1 MARVA
6 RLGDRG
12 KSTGSYA
19 VTGGT
24 DGARSGGRPAGY
36 ERAPRRPWCAEAPDT
51 TATLRGYDQRMRSL
65 PTVLLVLSL
74 PAGAIAY
81 VVATQIL
88 SSLSLPNGLQEFL
101 ILIAP
106 LFVAGLV
113 MVPFLIPFFDRKA
126 KADLA
131 EHRRAMASAAEDG
144 DAPADGAAPGSSDT
158 VDVDDPN
165 EHSAPSEPTAPQ

>member
-1 MARVA
+1 
-6 RLGDRG
+6 
-12 KSTGSYA
+12 
-19 VTGGT
+19 
-24 DGARSGGRPAGY
+24 
-36 ERAPRRPWCAEAPDT
+36 
-51 TATLRGYDQRMRSL
+51 MRSL
-65 PTVLLVLSL
+65 PTVLLILSL

-88 SSLSLPNGLQEFL
+88 SSLDLPNGLQQFL

-131 EHRRAMASAAEDG
+131 EHRRAVAASAESG
-144 DAPADGAAPGSSDT
+144 DDAADGATPASGDAAH
-158 VDVDDPN
+158 VDDRSDPN
-165 EHSAPSEPTAPQ
+165 GADDPTAAR